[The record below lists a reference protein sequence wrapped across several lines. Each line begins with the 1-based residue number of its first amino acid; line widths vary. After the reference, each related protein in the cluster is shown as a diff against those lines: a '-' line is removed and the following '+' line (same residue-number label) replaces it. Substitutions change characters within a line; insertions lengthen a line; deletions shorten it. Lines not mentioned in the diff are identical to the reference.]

1 MVKSVV
7 IAYAGDISISN
18 GGTNR
23 VVAIAKSLSN
33 ADIDVHLVVS
43 KTRNKIHTDLCQL
56 KNVYI
61 YQIPIIDKGVRNQLI
76 RAVLILLKA
85 KKIAKRNNSVL
96 QVELASLAGIA
107 HLLGCRNYI
116 LDVNDISFKD
126 PQYTNLPFSKIIV
139 HLMYSIERAAALN
152 ASKIIAVSNPMKD
165 FIANEWDVEEDRIVV
180 IPNGYFSAHI
190 NPNTVGSSTVKSN
203 MVARMGTLFQHFN
216 EDIFIKLAQTLET
229 EGISV
234 YLIGDG
240 VVREKIEMLLKREN
254 INNVTITGWLP
265 YSEAMSLAAQAQFLF
280 LAEKRSLTTEVACP
294 VKILD
299 YAALKKPMVI
309 SDASELSEI
318 AKTKGIALVSI
329 PEDQDRFIQNVRL
342 LLNNESLQKDMSLKC
357 ESFVK
362 EYSWDLQGEKFLELI
377 IFGCD
382 NDCSR

>member
-1 MVKSVV
+1 MAKSVV

-33 ADIDVHLVVS
+33 ANIDVHLVVS
-43 KTRNKIHTDLCQL
+43 KTRNGIHTDLSQL
-56 KNVYI
+56 ENVYI
-61 YQIPIIDKGVRNQLI
+61 YQIPIVDKGIKNQLI

-85 KKIAKRNNSVL
+85 KKVAKKNNSVL

-107 HLLGCRNYI
+107 HFLGCHDYI

-139 HLMYSIERAAALN
+139 HLMYSIERAAVLN

-165 FIANEWDVEEDRIVV
+165 FIANEWDIEGDRIVV
-180 IPNGYFSAHI
+180 IPNGYFSEHI
-190 NPNTVGSSTVKSN
+190 NPNTVVSSTVN
-203 MVARMGTLFQHFN
+203 MIARMGTLFQHFN
-216 EDIFIKLAQTLET
+216 EDIFIKLARVLET

-240 VVREKIEMLLKREN
+240 IVRQKIEMSLKKEN

-309 SDASELSEI
+309 SDTSELSEI
-318 AKTKGIALVSI
+318 ARTKGIALVSI
-329 PEDQDRFIQNVRL
+329 PEDQDSFIQNVRL
-342 LLNNESLQKDMSLKC
+342 LLNNEPLQNDMSLKC
-357 ESFVK
+357 EKFVK
-362 EYSWDLQGEKFLELI
+362 EYSWDIQGGKFLELI
-377 IFGCD
+377 IGCD
-382 NDCSR
+382 NDYSR

>member
-1 MVKSVV
+1 
-7 IAYAGDISISN
+7 
-18 GGTNR
+18 
-23 VVAIAKSLSN
+23 
-33 ADIDVHLVVS
+33 
-43 KTRNKIHTDLCQL
+43 
-56 KNVYI
+56 
-61 YQIPIIDKGVRNQLI
+61 
-76 RAVLILLKA
+76 
-85 KKIAKRNNSVL
+85 
-96 QVELASLAGIA
+96 
-107 HLLGCRNYI
+107 
-116 LDVNDISFKD
+116 
-126 PQYTNLPFSKIIV
+126 
-139 HLMYSIERAAALN
+139 MYSIERAAALN